1 MYKFLPL
8 FLILFFIDIQ
18 LNAQYGI
25 FFQAIARDNFNNP
38 AKDRKIFV
46 QSNIIQTSPSGKIV
60 FVEEHQT
67 NTDAAGIFN
76 IMVGNG
82 IRVGGSIPS
91 FNVIDWAQYPYYL
104 NIKIAITPIGASTNW
119 DYTKEWIDIG
129 TSIFGAVPFAL
140 YSANT
145 AQINDKLNAID
156 TARMLSVYAKE
167 KAVQALSSLV
177 DTKLATKDTITMLS
191 PYSRRKYIDSALF
204 TRLAT
209 KDTIAM
215 LSPYSRIKYTDS
227 ALFTRLA
234 TKDTIAMLSPYSRIK
249 YTDSALFTKLNAEDT
264 IKYAKLLNTVAAL
277 STKFNVTDTILY
289 TKKSYTDSALLTKLS
304 ITGNAA
310 TSTIASFATMA
321 GTASTATKLSLSKK
335 INNVD
340 FDGSGDIT
348 ITADAGTLT
357 GASLNTTVTN
367 SSLTSVGTLT
377 NTIINGKLVVG
388 ATLATS
394 NSAVLEVSSTTQ
406 GFLPPRMSTS
416 QRDGISIPTTGM
428 VIFNTTTNG
437 LEVKSSNGWVLL
449 TPSNAVSLPT
459 IVIGMQQW
467 MDKNLDV
474 LTYRNGDLIP
484 QVKDPTAWAALTTGA
499 WCYFNNDPSGY
510 GAIYGK
516 LYNWYAVN
524 DPRGLAPQGW
534 HIATYDEWATLS
546 TILGGTTVAGSKL
559 KTAGTSRWVSPNTG
573 ATNESGF
580 SALPG
585 SYRDIDGRFLNF
597 TGQSGY
603 WWTAKEFNTSNA
615 FYYFLNNTIENLLW
629 GNENKKRGFSVRI
642 IRD

>member
-1 MYKFLPL
+1 MMFKFISL
-8 FLILFFIDIQ
+8 FLIFFVIVIQ
-18 LNAQYGI
+18 SNAQYGI

-38 AKDRKIFV
+38 AKDRKIYV
-46 QSNIIQTSPSGKIV
+46 QSNIIQKSPSGNIV
-60 FVEEHQT
+60 LIEEHQT
-67 NTDAAGIFN
+67 NSDATGIFN

-82 IRVGGSIPS
+82 IRVGGTVAS
-91 FNVIDWAQYPYYL
+91 FNAIDWSQYPYYL
-104 NIKIAITPIGASTNW
+104 NIKIAITPIGASSNW

-167 KAVQALSSLV
+167 KTVQTLSTLV
-177 DTKLATKDTITMLS
+177 DTKLATKDTL
-191 PYSRRKYIDSALF
+191 
-204 TRLAT
+204 
-209 KDTIAM
+209 AM

-234 TKDTIAMLSPYSRIK
+234 IKDTIAMLSPYSRIK

-264 IKYAKLLNTVAAL
+264 IKYAKLLNTEAAL

-321 GTASTATKLSLSKK
+321 GTASTATKLAIPKK
-335 INNVD
+335 INDIN
-340 FDGSGDIT
+340 FDGSTDIT

-357 GASLNTTVTN
+357 GATLNTTVTN

-377 NTIINGKLVVG
+377 NTTINGKLVVG
-388 ATLATS
+388 ATLANS

-406 GFLPPRMSTS
+406 GFLPPRMTTT
-416 QRDGISIPTTGM
+416 QRDAISTPTTGM
-428 VIFNTTTNG
+428 VIFNTITNG
-437 LEVKSSNGWVLL
+437 LEVKSSNEWVLL
-449 TPSNAVSLPT
+449 TPSTAVFLPT
-459 IVIGMQQW
+459 VVIGTQQW
-467 MDKNLDV
+467 TDKNLDV
-474 LTYRNGDLIP
+474 LTYRNGDVIP
-484 QVKDPTAWAALTTGA
+484 QVKDATAWAALTTGA

-510 GAIYGK
+510 GSIYGK

-534 HIATYDEWATLS
+534 HIATFDEWATLS
-546 TILGGTTVAGSKL
+546 TTLGGTTLAGGKL
-559 KTAGTSRWVSPNTG
+559 KTAGTSRWTTPNTG

-585 SYRDIDGRFLNF
+585 SYRDNNGAFYNF
-597 TGQSGY
+597 TGQLSH
-603 WWTAKEFNTSNA
+603 WWTATEFSTSNA
-615 FYYFLNNTIENLLW
+615 FFYFLSNSLENLLR
-629 GNENKKRGFSVRI
+629 GNENKKRGFYVRVV
-642 IRD
+642 RD

>member
-1 MYKFLPL
+1 MYKSLPL

-18 LNAQYGI
+18 SDAQYGI

-46 QSNIIQTSPSGKIV
+46 QSNIIQTSPSGKVV
-60 FVEEHQT
+60 FIEEHQT
-67 NTDAAGIFN
+67 NTDATGIFN

-91 FNVIDWAQYPYYL
+91 FNEIDWAQYPYYL

-129 TSIFGAVPFAL
+129 TSIFGVVPFAL

-156 TARMLSVYAKE
+156 TTRMLSVYAKE
-167 KAVQALSSLV
+167 KTVQTLSFLVNTKLATKDTIAMLSPYSRIRYIDSALFTKLATKDTTAMLSPYSSIKYTDSALF
-177 DTKLATKDTITMLS
+177 TKLATKDTITMLS
-191 PYSRRKYIDSALF
+191 PYSS
-204 TRLAT
+204 
-209 KDTIAM
+209 
-215 LSPYSRIKYTDS
+215 IKYTDS
-227 ALFTRLA
+227 ALL
-234 TKDTIAMLSPYSRIK
+234 
-249 YTDSALFTKLNAEDT
+249 TKLNAVDS
-264 IKYAKLLNTVAAL
+264 IKYAKLLYTDAAL
-277 STKFNVTDTILY
+277 SKKLNVTDTIIF
-289 TKKSYTDSALLTKLS
+289 TKKLYTDSALLTKLS
-304 ITGNAA
+304 VTGNAA
-310 TSTIASFATMA
+310 TSTIASFAIMA
-321 GTASTATKLSLSKK
+321 GTASTATKLSVSKK

-348 ITADAGTLT
+348 IKADAGSLT

-534 HIATYDEWATLS
+534 HIATYDEWAILS
-546 TILGGTTVAGSKL
+546 TTLGGTTVAGSKL